1 MTEYDLLKLEQG
13 YSETKIQHTC
23 VMWFR
28 ATFPKAD
35 RLLLSF
41 ANGGRRDKKSA
52 SMRKYEGVIAGAPD
66 LILIYPSGGR
76 ATLCIEMKVPKAKG
90 VRSAGRL
97 SDEQQAMRDQLV
109 AHGSVYVVCHGLFEF
124 ITSVCTY
131 LKLDAQPYIDKALMQ
146 YANYR

>member
-1 MTEYDLLKLEQG
+1 MTESELLKLEQG

-23 VMWFR
+23 VEWFR
-28 ATFPKAD
+28 DTFPKAD

-52 SMRKYEGVIAGAPD
+52 SMRKYEGVVAGAPD
-66 LILIYPSGGR
+66 LILIYPSGGK

-109 AHGSVYVVCHGLFEF
+109 AHGSVYVVCHGLIEF

>member
-1 MTEYDLLKLEQG
+1 MTENDLLKLEQG

-23 VMWFR
+23 VEWFR

-52 SMRKYEGVIAGAPD
+52 SMRRYEGVLAGAPD
-66 LILIYPSGGR
+66 LILIYPSGGK
-76 ATLCIEMKVPKAKG
+76 ATLCIEMKVPKSKG
-90 VRSAGRL
+90 VRSAGRQ
-97 SDEQQAMRDQLV
+97 SEAQVEMERQLTT
-109 AHGSVYVVCHGLFEF
+109 HGSVYMVCHGLVEF
-124 ITSVCTY
+124 IRAVCTY
-131 LKLDAQPYIDKALMQ
+131 LKLEPQPYIDKALMQ

>member
-1 MTEYDLLKLEQG
+1 MTENELLKLESG
-13 YSETKIQHTC
+13 YSEMKIQHTC

-28 ATFPKAD
+28 VTFPKAD

-52 SMRKYEGVIAGAPD
+52 SMRKYEGVVAGAPD
-66 LILIYPSGGR
+66 LILIYPSGGK

-97 SDEQQAMRDQLV
+97 SDAQEEMRRQLT
-109 AHGSVYVVCHGLFEF
+109 AHGSVFVVCHGLVEF
-124 ITSVCTY
+124 ISAVCTY
-131 LKLDAQPYIDKALMQ
+131 LKLDPQPYIDKALMQ
-146 YANYR
+146 YVKYL

>member
-1 MTEYDLLKLEQG
+1 MTESELLKLEQG

-23 VMWFR
+23 VEWFR
-28 ATFPKAD
+28 DTFPKAD

-52 SMRKYEGVIAGAPD
+52 SMRKYEGVVAGAPD
-66 LILIYPSGGR
+66 LILIYPSGGK

-97 SDEQQAMRDQLV
+97 ADEQQAMRDQLV
-109 AHGSVYVVCHGLFEF
+109 AHGSVYVVCHGLIEF